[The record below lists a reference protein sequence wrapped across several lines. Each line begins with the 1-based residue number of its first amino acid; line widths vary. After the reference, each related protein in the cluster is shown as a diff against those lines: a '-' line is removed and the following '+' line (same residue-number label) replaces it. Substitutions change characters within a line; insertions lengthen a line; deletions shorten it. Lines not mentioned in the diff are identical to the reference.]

1 PIQLEM
7 RYREMGRRNDCA
19 QGTGVTKNISGK
31 GILFTTQH
39 TLRTGA
45 RVEISVDWPARLDG
59 KTPLRLIIQGRVV
72 RSIGSQAAV
81 AIQRH
86 EFRTRSKTGL

>member
-1 PIQLEM
+1 M
-7 RYREMGRRNDCA
+7 
-19 QGTGVTKNISGK
+19 TKNISGK
-31 GILFTTQH
+31 GILFSTQH

-45 RVEISVDWPARLDG
+45 RVEILVDWPARLDG